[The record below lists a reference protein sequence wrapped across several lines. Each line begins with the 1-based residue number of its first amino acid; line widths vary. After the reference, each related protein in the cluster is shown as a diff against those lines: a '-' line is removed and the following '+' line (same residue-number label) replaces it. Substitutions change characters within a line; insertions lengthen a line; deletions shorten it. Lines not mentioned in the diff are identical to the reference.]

1 MLSTLPLQFG
11 IPGGPELL
19 VILLIAVLLFGA
31 NKIPKLARSTGE
43 AMGEFQKGR
52 EEVEQELQDMR
63 EGPTQGDTEL
73 ESGEEPTVETAT
85 AEEAAAEANT
95 TAAVDEG
102 EPEAESQDEDED
114 NDEDE
119 HGSDEDFEI
128 ADAEPNE
135 KTN

>member
-1 MLSTLPLQFG
+1 MVSMFPLQFG

-52 EEVEQELQDMR
+52 EEVEQELQEMR
-63 EGPTQGDTEL
+63 EGPTDDASLETE
-73 ESGEEPTVETAT
+73 EEPAVEAATTEGGTAT
-85 AEEAAAEANT
+85 DET
-95 TAAVDEG
+95 TADETEVDE
-102 EPEAESQDEDED
+102 EEDVDAPVGDVGIE
-114 NDEDE
+114 
-119 HGSDEDFEI
+119 
-128 ADAEPNE
+128 DAETDE